1 MSGHDTRDLV
11 HDVEGAGEF
20 FAPHSPQLRLLPTA
34 AKAPLSVSRENSLR
48 HAETQMLLNDYSQLP
63 VMTGDRT
70 IHGLI
75 SWKSIGK
82 AHVVGTAGPRVADC
96 MDTEV
101 RVLSGEMPL
110 LRAVGE
116 IIQHEIVLVQDRSK
130 RVVGIV
136 TTTDLSVQLR
146 DLTDAFL
153 LVGNIERQI
162 RRLIGDRFDP
172 AVLRSFVP
180 TDSSR
185 VVKGVEDLSFGEYL
199 RLLQVPE
206 HWSKLG
212 LKVDATVVLNRLE
225 EVRTIRNA
233 VMHFRSNA
241 VNGMDLDSVRLTEA
255 FLASLS
261 PA

>member
-1 MSGHDTRDLV
+1 MSGHDPRSLADSE
-11 HDVEGAGEF
+11 DDAGEVS
-20 FAPHSPQLRLLPTA
+20 AAGSPRLDLLPTA
-34 AKAPLSVSRENSLR
+34 TRAPLCVAREDTLR
-48 HAETQMLLNDYSQLP
+48 HAETQMLMNDYSQLP

-75 SWKSIGK
+75 SWKSIGR
-82 AHVVGTAGPRVADC
+82 AHVVGTAGPRVVDC
-96 MDTEV
+96 MDSEV
-101 RVLSGEMPL
+101 QVLPADMPL

-116 IIQHEIVLVQDRSK
+116 IIRHEIVLVQDRSK
-130 RVVGIV
+130 RIVGIV

-162 RRLIGDRFDP
+162 RRLIGNRFSSG
-172 AVLRSFVP
+172 VLRSFVP
-180 TDSSR
+180 SDSGR
-185 VVKGVEDLSFGEYL
+185 IVKGVEDLSFGEYL

-212 LKVDATVVLNRLE
+212 LKVDAAVVLKRLE

-233 VMHFRSNA
+233 VMHFRS
-241 VNGMDLDSVRLTEA
+241 DSVTGIDLGSLRLTEA
-255 FLASLS
+255 FLAALS